1 MPSHCL
7 KHWGKADEKYLGEP
21 KWHPL
26 TYHCLDVSSVAVAWW
41 DASPTIQRTF
51 LASFNY
57 PDSQQLRAWVTSFVA
72 LHDLGKFDVR
82 FQLKAPEALDAAW
95 RPLAKRDHGLS
106 LIDIAGFDHGWAG
119 MAWANQEYRQWGK
132 HDDAGR
138 ETWEQWQPWL
148 AAVTGHHGDF
158 HAPSM
163 PGLILDTNE
172 AIIDHDR
179 NARSEFVTMLSCLF
193 LEPAGLSLHD
203 VPPACSPSA
212 QSWLAGFCAVCDWI
226 GSNTEVFAYQG
237 PDAALA
243 NYLETRIK
251 KIQDEGV
258 LHRFGLLA
266 KTIGY
271 KGVNALLKINESPR
285 GIQVE
290 VDNLSA
296 TPGLTLIKA
305 PTSSGK
311 TEAALAYA
319 WRLLDQGVADSIV
332 FALPTQATANAMLT
346 RIEVFAVRLFGSAN
360 IVLTHGKRN
369 FNEAFQRLALR
380 CSPRARG

>member
-1 MPSHCL
+1 V
-7 KHWGKADEKYLGEP
+7 AA
-21 KWHPL
+21 
-26 TYHCLDVSSVAVAWW
+26 VAVAWW
-41 DASPTIQRTF
+41 EASPTIQRTF

-57 PDSQQLRAWVTSFVA
+57 PESQQLRAWVTFFVA

-82 FQLKAPEALDAAW
+82 FQLKALEALAAAW
-95 RPLAKRDHGLS
+95 RPLAKKDHGLS
-106 LIDIAGFDHGWAG
+106 VRDITGFDHGWAG

-132 HDDAGR
+132 RDDPDR
-138 ETWEQWQPWL
+138 EIWEQWQPWL

-158 HAPSM
+158 YAPRM
-163 PGLILDTNE
+163 PGLILDTDE

-226 GSNTEVFAYQG
+226 GSNMEVFAYQG

-243 NYLETRIK
+243 NCLETRIK
-251 KIQDEGV
+251 KIQDEAV
-258 LHRFGLLA
+258 LHRFGLRA

-290 VDNLSA
+290 VDRSSHRQRENRSCAGLRLAA
-296 TPGLTLIKA
+296 TG
-305 PTSSGK
+305 SRRG
-311 TEAALAYA
+311 
-319 WRLLDQGVADSIV
+319 RLHRICTA
-332 FALPTQATANAMLT
+332 TQATANAMLT
-346 RIEVFAVRLFGSAN
+346 RVEVFAVQLFGSAN